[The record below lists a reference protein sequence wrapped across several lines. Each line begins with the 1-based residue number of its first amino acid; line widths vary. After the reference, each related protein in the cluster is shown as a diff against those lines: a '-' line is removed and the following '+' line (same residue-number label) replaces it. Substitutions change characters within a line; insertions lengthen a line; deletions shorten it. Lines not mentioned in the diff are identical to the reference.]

1 MTVKVD
7 LPTAI
12 LVVLIAV
19 MVSGMALAY
28 PLNHN
33 EFKAEVTNDGSDAQ
47 VKMHATVQSDYRVC
61 AIDLANT
68 AERELLFYYDESYAS
83 LMDHQKEWESADKLE
98 SQLKYLNVTYTKIDA
113 ATLKTILS
121 DVSSAPSKS
130 IAFFSGAF
138 PCNVYSYDGSVFTDL
153 VTPWMEGGGVIYWQS
168 EYRFGY
174 YSAPLEQDLVDWD
187 TDQPLDEGATHFNLA
202 FLGDEEDDQGIG
214 GGIRSEVSQILNI
227 EQSMVKT
234 YAPVSNPDIVNFGFE
249 SDDGRYS
256 MAYAKYGSGGVVIMG
271 GDFTPE
277 ISTAKI
283 IASKVCDWANY
294 TPSVQTGVFKGD
306 CTLTL
311 STTGVDAIYVYMGTL
326 TPRYGELFLL

>member
-1 MTVKVD
+1 MTVKID
-7 LPTAI
+7 FPTAI
-12 LVVLIAV
+12 LVILVAI

-33 EFKAEVTNDGSDAQ
+33 EFKAEVTDDGSEAH
-47 VKMHATVQSDYRVC
+47 VKMHATVQSDYSVC
-61 AIDLANT
+61 AIELANT
-68 AERELLFYYDESYAS
+68 AERELLFYYDESYAA
-83 LMDHQKEWESADKLE
+83 LTDHEKEWESAGKLE
-98 SQLKYLNVTYTKIDA
+98 SQLNYLNVSYTKIDA
-113 ATLKTILS
+113 TTLETMLT
-121 DVSSAPSKS
+121 DTTSASTKS
-130 IAFFSGAF
+130 IVLFSGAL

-153 VTPWMEGGGVIYWQS
+153 VTPWMQNGGIIYWQS

-174 YSAPLEQDLVDWD
+174 YSAPLEQDFIDWE
-187 TDQPLDEGATHFNLA
+187 TNQPLDEGATHFNLS

-214 GGIRSEVSQILNI
+214 GGTRSEVSQILNI

-234 YAPVSNPDIVNFGFE
+234 YAPVSNSDMVNFGFE
-249 SDDGRYS
+249 SSDGRYS
-256 MAYAKYGSGGVVIMG
+256 MAYAKYGTGGAVIMG

-306 CTLTL
+306 RTLTL
-311 STTGVDAIYVYMGTL
+311 STAGVDAIYVYMGTL